1 MNRTVLSG
9 LIGFL
14 IGVLLAVT
22 FVLPAPTIG
31 AAPPLQDTSHSH
43 ETEADVTPLNGC
55 LGSHHHPITTDSELA
70 QRYFDEGLILA
81 LGFNHEEAIR
91 SFKDALKLDPECA
104 MCYWGIAYALGP
116 NINAP
121 MDNAVVPEAYQAT
134 QKALELAPQASEAEQ
149 AYIEA
154 LSKRYA
160 AEPVADRVPLDMA
173 YAEAMREVTQSY
185 PDDLDAATLFAEA
198 LMDLSPWNYWTPE
211 GEPTEYTNEIVTTLE
226 SVMERNPNHPGANHF
241 YIHATEASQ
250 QPERAIPSAER
261 LEFLVPGAG
270 HLVHMPAHAY
280 WRVGRYHDAARI
292 NERAIYTDESHTH
305 VQGTPDQPVP
315 SFYAVAYYPH
325 NIHFLFAAA
334 HMEGRSELALEAAR
348 QLVKRVPEA
357 AFQQFPPLEDFKPM
371 PLFALARFGRWD
383 EILQE
388 PQPAQENRYTTGI
401 WHWARGLAYTRQ
413 GELDKAEAEYQ
424 ALAELA
430 QEPAM
435 AELILWSFSPAS
447 SMLEIASHVLAGE
460 LAGARGETD
469 RMITELE
476 AAVKVQDGLGY
487 MEPPAWFYPVRHNLG
502 AALLEAG
509 RAEEA
514 EAVYREDL
522 KQYPNNGWS
531 LFGLAESLRAQD
543 KTAEATEVQQRFDLA
558 WQYADVTLTASRF

>member
-1 MNRTVLSG
+1 MNRTILSSLMALLAG
-9 LIGFL
+9 I
-14 IGVLLAVT
+14 LLAVYL
-22 FVLPAPTIG
+22 VRPAPPSS
-31 AAPPLQDTSHSH
+31 AAPLLQDTSHSH
-43 ETEADVTPLNGC
+43 EMADVSPLNGC
-55 LGSHHHPITTDSELA
+55 LGSHHHPITTDSDLA
-70 QRYFDEGLILA
+70 QRYFDEGLILTF
-81 LGFNHEEAIR
+81 GFNHEAAIH
-91 SFKDALKLDPECA
+91 SFEEALKLDPECA

-121 MDNAVVPEAYQAT
+121 MDNAVVPDAYAAT
-134 QKALELAPQASEAEQ
+134 QKALELAPQANEAEQ

-154 LSKRYA
+154 LAKRYA
-160 AEPVADRVPLDMA
+160 AEPVEDRVPLDQA
-173 YAEAMREVTQSY
+173 YADAMQEVVKNY

-198 LMDLSPWNYWTPE
+198 LMDLSPWNYWTQE
-211 GEPTEYTNEIVTTLE
+211 GEPTEYTDEIVTTLE
-226 SVMERNPNHPGANHF
+226 AVMARNPNHPGANHY

-292 NERAIYTDESHTH
+292 NERAIYTDESHVH
-305 VQGTPDQPVP
+305 VEGTPDQPVP
-315 SFYAVAYYPH
+315 GFYAVAYYPH

-334 HMEGRSELALEAAR
+334 HMEGRSELALTAAR
-348 QLVKRVPEA
+348 KLVEQVPEE

-388 PQPAQENRYTTGI
+388 PQPAQENQYTTGI
-401 WHWARGLAYTRQ
+401 WHWARGLAYVRQ
-413 GELDKAEAEYQ
+413 GKLDEAQAESE
-424 ALAELA
+424 ALAA
-430 QEPAM
+430 ITQDPDM

-469 RMITELE
+469 QMITALK
-476 AAVKVQDGLGY
+476 AAVAVQDELGY

-509 RAEEA
+509 QAAEA

-522 KQYPNNGWS
+522 RQYPNNGWS

-543 KTAEATEVQQRFDLA
+543 KTEAAAKVQQQFELA
-558 WQYADVTLTASRF
+558 WQYADVKLTASSF